1 MLDHLDPM
9 LNLEYL
15 TDPNGETKAVVIP
28 IAIWRKIFPQVNT
41 PDNADELTDA
51 IEDYCLH
58 QAMQEAAQTPLL
70 DRETALAYLEA
81 LPE

>member
-1 MLDHLDPM
+1 M
-9 LNLEYL
+9 LNLDYL
-15 TDPNGETKAVVIP
+15 TDPSGQPKAVIIP
-28 IAIWRKIFPQVNT
+28 IAIWRKIFPQT
-41 PDNADELTDA
+41 TPPDNADELTDA